1 MRPARLAV
9 AVVGIGVPLIVG
21 IQLYERSAHAQPP
34 QDVVVRAQRFELVD
48 ATGQVRATLAVGGP
62 SGEVDL
68 KLLDAKG
75 MIRAKLGGDRGG
87 SGLVLYNETSEPG
100 VHILAT
106 RTRTFVV
113 IQRGDRRRVLRP

>member
-21 IQLYERSAHAQPP
+21 IQLYERSALAQSP

-75 MIRAKLGGDRGG
+75 MIRAKLGGDRDG

>member
-21 IQLYERSAHAQPP
+21 IQLYERSAHAQSP
-34 QDVVVRAQRFELVD
+34 QDIVVRAQRFELVD

-75 MIRAKLGGDRGG
+75 MIRAKLGGDRDG